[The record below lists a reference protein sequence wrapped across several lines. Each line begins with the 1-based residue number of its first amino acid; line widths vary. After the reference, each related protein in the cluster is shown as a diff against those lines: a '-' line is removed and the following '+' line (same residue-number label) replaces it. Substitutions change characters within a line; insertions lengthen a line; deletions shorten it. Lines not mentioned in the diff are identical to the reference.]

1 MALLYTDKIPHPANF
16 TFPGARDPLSV
27 TPLGGDVFRLRPR
40 RDRGWRNPSQAR
52 LAPRLAGPDT
62 HEATVERDGTL
73 RVKDARG
80 RVVLSGASGATLGR
94 SGPAWLLQFR
104 HERDMRFYGLGEHS
118 RGFEKS
124 GQRVK
129 FWNTDLIADYPFDQ
143 IRHDHANPMY
153 VSVPWVI
160 VQRGRFHAGLLV
172 HHPGEVFMDLASNF
186 IWNAA
191 DQADRA
197 RRSFYVGAPD
207 GQPDVYLVI
216 GPDLPALTRKLQTLV
231 GRTPL
236 PPLWAL
242 GYHQCRWGYAGP
254 RHLHW
259 LDREMRRRGIPC
271 DGLWLDIDYMDRYKV
286 FTLSPR
292 EWGGRAKAQRTLAT
306 LRRRGRRVVAILDP
320 GVKVERGYEVCDDG
334 LQRGIFCR
342 NREGRPFVGFVWP
355 GQTHFPDFSRA
366 DGRAWWARRVTDFAR
381 TGLAGAWL
389 DMNDPAAGLVT
400 LESMLFDRG
409 RQPHESYHNQYAL
422 GMAQA
427 SRAGFLAA
435 RPDERPFLLSR
446 SAFIS
451 SSRYTAVWTG
461 DNLSN
466 WHHLRLAI
474 PVTLGLGLSGLPF
487 NGADAGGFADDA
499 TRELIIAWYQAGFLF
514 PFFRNHNSA
523 LSRAQEPWTFGRSAA
538 RILARYVRLRYKFLP
553 YLYQLFVAQEQTG
566 EAILRPLFHDFPDR
580 RALPLGRIDDQFM
593 VGPALLHAPIVTE
606 GARERAVV
614 LPADRWFSLADGR
627 WHRGGR
633 TIRVNAPED
642 TTPLFARE
650 GSLVPLRAGPTARQE
665 TDLREI
671 ELHVFL
677 ERASR
682 REAAGEYSADDGE
695 SFAYQRG
702 QRTTVRF
709 RARLARDGTLT
720 LRVDPRRVG
729 YGPLR
734 VRVVSYASAD
744 RLRLVTPSGPR
755 LLALRPFSWSATGA
769 RLAPQASPWFTVGAT
784 QHKATNKHP

>member
-1 MALLYTDKIPHPANF
+1 MTLLYTDKIPHPANF
-16 TFPGARDPLSV
+16 VFPGARDALKVS
-27 TPLGGDVFRLRPR
+27 PLGGDVFRLRAR
-40 RDRGWRNPSQAR
+40 RGLGWRNPSQAKIATR
-52 LAPRLAGPDT
+52 ISGASA
-62 HEATVERDGTL
+62 HEVTMLRDGTL

-80 RVVLSGASGATLGR
+80 RVVLSSVPGATLGR

-104 HERDMRFYGLGEHS
+104 HERDMQFYGLGEHS

-143 IRHDHANPMY
+143 IRHDHTNPMY
-153 VSVPWVI
+153 VSVPWII
-160 VQRGRFHAGLLV
+160 VKRGNFYAGILV
-172 HHPGEVFMDLASNF
+172 HHPGEVFLDLASNF
-186 IWNAA
+186 IWSAEDKA
-191 DQADRA
+191 DLA

-207 GQPDVYLVI
+207 GQPDVYLAI

-254 RHLHW
+254 RHLNW

-292 EWGGRAKAQRTLAT
+292 EWGSRAKAKRTLAA

-320 GVKVERGYEVCDDG
+320 GVKVERGYEAYEDG
-334 LQRGIFCR
+334 LKRGIFCL

-355 GQTHFPDFSRA
+355 GQTHFPDFSRT
-366 DGRAWWARRVTDFAR
+366 DVREWWKRRVTEFAR
-381 TGLAGAWL
+381 NGMAGAWL
-389 DMNDPAAGLVT
+389 DMNDPATGMVT
-400 LESMLFDRG
+400 LESMLFDHG
-409 RQPHESYHNQYAL
+409 RRPHESYHNQYAL

-461 DNLSN
+461 DNMSN
-466 WHHLRLAI
+466 WHHLRMAI
-474 PVTLGLGLSGLPF
+474 PVTLGLGLSGIPF

-499 TRELIIAWYQAGFLF
+499 SRELIVAWYKAGFLF

-523 LSRAQEPWTFGRSAA
+523 LARAQEPWTFGKSAG
-538 RILARYVRLRYKFLP
+538 RILAHYVRLRYKFLP
-553 YLYQLFVAQEQTG
+553 YLYQLFVVQEQSG
-566 EAILRPLFHDFPDR
+566 EAILRPLFHDFTDR
-580 RALPLGRIDDQFM
+580 RSQSLGKIGDQFM
-593 VGPALLHAPIVTE
+593 VGPALMHAPVLDQGKTT
-606 GARERAVV
+606 RDVV
-614 LPADRWFSLADGR
+614 LPAGCRWFSLLDGR
-627 WHRGGR
+627 WHQGGQ
-633 TIRVNAPED
+633 TISVRAPED
-642 TTPLFARE
+642 ATPLFARE
-650 GSLVPLRAGPTARQE
+650 GSLVPLRAGQAADQA

-677 ERASR
+677 DEATRG
-682 REAAGEYSADDGE
+682 EAACEYSADDGAT
-695 SFAYQRG
+695 FAYQRG
-702 QRTTVRF
+702 RRTTVRL
-709 RARLARDGTLT
+709 RIRNARDGSLALGVEK
-720 LRVDPRRVG
+720 LRAG
-729 YGPLR
+729 FGSLR
-734 VRVVSYASAD
+734 VRVVSYSSAGQLILATASGG
-744 RLRLVTPSGPR
+744 RC
-755 LLALRPFSWSATGA
+755 LALRPFSWQATGRRLKA
-769 RLAPQASPWFTVGAT
+769 RATVWFTV
-784 QHKATNKHP
+784 